1 MLHSQT
7 VFKCLYQKVKQLWHF
22 FMWTDQTMEVMCTG
36 CGIMSWV
43 LQQVLSTSLSSVS
56 RKSHFTPFSVY
67 PVHLGSLHL
76 IHCPNI
82 YILCSESFLTSSM
95 WKRFLDC
102 TFILRLSISLLKGM
116 MFSLLLVSFNTPVR
130 IFVHLSISFLLSFF
144 DTSNLLVLK
153 LLYQVYFLSSYIHFE
168 CWTFLMSWLN
178 HIY

>member
-43 LQQVLSTSLSSVS
+43 LQLVLSTSLSSVS
-56 RKSHFTPFSVY
+56 RNSHFTPFSVY

-76 IHCPNI
+76 IHCPI
-82 YILCSESFLTSSM
+82 HILCSESLWTSSM

-130 IFVHLSISFLLSFF
+130 RFFHFPGSF
-144 DTSNLLVLK
+144 
-153 LLYQVYFLSSYIHFE
+153 VYFFSFK
-168 CWTFLMSWLN
+168 FLW
-178 HIY
+178 HQ

>member
-1 MLHSQT
+1 M
-7 VFKCLYQKVKQLWHF
+7 
-22 FMWTDQTMEVMCTG
+22 
-36 CGIMSWV
+36 
-43 LQQVLSTSLSSVS
+43 
-56 RKSHFTPFSVY
+56 Y

-116 MFSLLLVSFNTPVR
+116 MFSLLLVSFNTPVW

-144 DTSNLLVLK
+144 DTSNLLVLT
-153 LLYQVYFLSSYIHFE
+153 LLYQVYLLSSYIHFE

-178 HIY
+178 HIHSRALQNMLLICVRVLVLNRRETDDCHAANELTLQSYLTLLFKSIYSFQ

>member
-1 MLHSQT
+1 
-7 VFKCLYQKVKQLWHF
+7 
-22 FMWTDQTMEVMCTG
+22 
-36 CGIMSWV
+36 MSWV

-56 RKSHFTPFSVY
+56 RKSHFTPLSVY

-102 TFILRLSISLLKGM
+102 TFAFRLSISLLKGM

-130 IFVHLSISFLLSFF
+130 ILVHLSISFHLSFF
-144 DTSNLLVLK
+144 FYTSNLLVLT
-153 LLYQVYFLSSYIHFE
+153 LL
-168 CWTFLMSWLN
+168 
-178 HIY
+178 